1 MKNISFLIKPASSL
15 CNLCCRYCFYD
26 DVSGKRSVKIL
37 GCMSEE
43 TAELLIR
50 SAFETVDPGGEISFA
65 FQGGE
70 PTLAGL
76 DFFQKFVALEDR
88 HKRPGVRVSHTIQT
102 NGMALDDDWVDF
114 LRKHGFLVGL
124 SVDGTKD
131 LNDLYRMDH
140 NGKGTWNRVIGAWKL
155 LKKNKVE
162 VNLLCVVTG
171 QCARSPQKVYNTL
184 KRLGVR
190 YLQFI
195 PCLDP
200 LEKERGNEPYSLLPE
215 AYGKFLCGLFDAW
228 YLDWQKGEYVS
239 VRLFDDYV
247 HLLMGMP
254 SGSCATS
261 GSCGSYIVVEADG
274 SLYPCDFYVLD
285 EWRLGTLQN
294 TSLADAADGA
304 LWCKFQS
311 DGQKK
316 PDACDGCKWYFI
328 CQGGCKR
335 DWQSMNGRVE
345 NYYCPAFRRFF
356 EYAAPRLA
364 EIAQTVSRTLSGEI
378 C

>member
-1 MKNISFLIKPASSL
+1 LKNVSLLIKPASSL

-26 DVSGKRSVKIL
+26 DVSGNRSIKSMGL
-37 GCMSEE
+37 MSQE
-43 TAELLIR
+43 TAEKLIR
-50 SAFETVDPGGEISFA
+50 SAYEAVEPGGEISFA

-76 DFFQKFVALEDR
+76 NFYKKFMEAEE
-88 HKRPGVRVSHTIQT
+88 KYARPGIRVSHAIQT
-102 NGMALDDDWVDF
+102 NGIVLDEEWAAF
-114 LRKHGFLVGL
+114 LREHQFLVGL

-131 LNDLYRMDH
+131 IHDLYRKDRE
-140 NGKGTWNRVIGAWKL
+140 GKGTWNRVVSVLHL
-155 LKKNKVE
+155 LQKNQVE

-171 QCARSPQKVYNTL
+171 QCSRSPQKVYHTL
-184 KRLGVR
+184 KKLGVQ

-200 LEKERGNEPYSLLPE
+200 MKEERGKAPYSLLPE

-228 YLDWQKGEYVS
+228 YLDWKNGQYIS
-239 VRLFDDYV
+239 IRLFDDYV
-247 HLLMGMP
+247 HLMMGQP

-261 GSCGSYIVVEADG
+261 GSCGSYFVVEGDG

-285 EWRLGTLQN
+285 EWCLGKLTDFSLSDAGQCALAEQFQN
-294 TSLADAADGA
+294 DGR
-304 LWCKFQS
+304 
-311 DGQKK
+311 KK
-316 PDACDGCKWYFI
+316 PDACAECKWYPI
-328 CQGGCKR
+328 CFGGCKR
-335 DWQSMNGRVE
+335 DWQSIDGRLE
-345 NYYCPAFRRFF
+345 NYYCPAFRLFF

-364 EIAQTVSRTLSGEI
+364 EVARMELNFRGG